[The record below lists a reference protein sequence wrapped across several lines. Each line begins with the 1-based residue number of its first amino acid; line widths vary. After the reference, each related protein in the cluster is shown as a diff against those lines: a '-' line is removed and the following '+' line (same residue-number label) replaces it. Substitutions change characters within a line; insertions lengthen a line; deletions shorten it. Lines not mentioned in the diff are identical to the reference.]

1 MASKSVTFR
10 LKSGSA
16 LERLLNSEPAQTVT
30 DRLHELAAAHEV
42 ARMLIAPCQAL
53 SQQEPKP

>member
-16 LERLLNSEPAQTVT
+16 LDRLLSAAPKQSAT
-30 DRLHELAAAHEV
+30 DKLHELAAAHEV
-42 ARMLIAPCQAL
+42 AMMLLKRRTP
-53 SQQEPKP
+53 